1 MKAHRTTNEM
11 DCWARNERLYRHL
24 LSMGLVVQPVF
35 VGRSKTKID
44 HLRVSAGTQLSDFVA
59 CLSKP
64 TASDATGGCTLLPFK
79 LTLQKHEPALAWSSL
94 HGFCFDPGYEPNPVI
109 PPKSTIDR

>member
-1 MKAHRTTNEM
+1 MKAHLTMKEM

-35 VGRSKTKID
+35 IGGSKTKID

-59 CLSKP
+59 CLSEP
-64 TASDATGGCTLLPFK
+64 TASDAAGGCTLLHFK
-79 LTLQKHEPALAWSSL
+79 NKSL
-94 HGFCFDPGYEPNPVI
+94 RSRSRVRMASVQTSAMSH
-109 PPKSTIDR
+109 TQ